1 MKLMAGRKRHSAEDI
16 VRKLR
21 RADELAAEGKTGEE
35 VAAELG
41 VSAATLYNWRRAYG
55 GMDTDAAKELEEL
68 REQNSRL
75 KRLWL
80 RPNWKRM
87 PCARWPRENSEPSAK
102 RRAVDMLT
110 TTLSMSEQ
118 LACKAV
124 GLARSTYRRLPRA
137 QTPADPDA
145 EMRAWLRGYVTKHP
159 CHGFRNAW
167 AALRYDERREVNKKK
182 VHRLWREE
190 ALQVSGRREC
200 CGWTTVR
207 SLFPKRCNS
216 SAMERSV
223 CPTFRPDNHG
233 TTATSNPSTTGCER
247 SASTATTGT
256 VCAHPS
262 LVG

>member
-1 MKLMAGRKRHSAEDI
+1 VQGGWAGSLH
-16 VRKLR
+16 LP
-21 RADELAAEGKTGEE
+21 G
-35 VAAELG
+35 
-41 VSAATLYNWRRAYG
+41 
-55 GMDTDAAKELEEL
+55 
-68 REQNSRL
+68 
-75 KRLWL
+75 
-80 RPNWKRM
+80 
-87 PCARWPRENSEPSAK
+87 
-102 RRAVDMLT
+102 
-110 TTLSMSEQ
+110 
-118 LACKAV
+118 
-124 GLARSTYRRLPRA
+124 LPRA

-207 SLFPKRCNS
+207 SLFPKRCNG

-256 VCAHPS
+256 VAPIRVWS
-262 LVG
+262 GTPLAEFG